1 MLQRPDGT
9 MSSAPTPADIDRDL
23 TVLLPLKGRP
33 EFTLRWMKYADSVR
47 FPFRV
52 LIADGGEDDTGRK
65 VLSNKA
71 NFPNVDYE
79 YLRHPYD
86 QTYAEYYSK
95 VVDALSRIETPFVAL
110 ADNDDCFIGE
120 GLKLAV
126 EFLRVHPD
134 YSACVG
140 HVGVCWVTY
149 SDRFV
154 HYDYDGA

>member
-1 MLQRPDGT
+1 MSADNELTILLTLKDRP
-9 MSSAPTPADIDRDL
+9 L
-23 TVLLPLKGRP
+23 
-33 EFTLRWMKYADSVR
+33 FTFRWMAYANSIR
-47 FPFRV
+47 FPFKV
-52 LIADGGEDDTGRK
+52 LIADGGKDETVPK
-65 VLSNKA
+65 VLSDKT
-71 NFPNVDYE
+71 NFPNVNYE
-79 YLRHPYD
+79 YVRYPYD